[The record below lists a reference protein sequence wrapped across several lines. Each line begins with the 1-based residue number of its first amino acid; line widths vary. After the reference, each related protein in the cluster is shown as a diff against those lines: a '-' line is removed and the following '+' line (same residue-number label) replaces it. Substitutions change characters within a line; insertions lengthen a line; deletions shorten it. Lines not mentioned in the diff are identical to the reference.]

1 MKPVIGS
8 LMLLLVFLMVIHS
21 FWKWSRQFP
30 PAHERESS
38 GVEGGLIVLVGF
50 MAAAVLF
57 NATGFGL
64 MVSAVMGAVPEGFWI
79 RTGLPG
85 ILSFAGIVWAMLRLL
100 SGRTPSVRLEAS
112 RVPGL
117 RPRRRGLDAAGGHRR
132 RLPPRRLRRPYGG
145 RRPVSLSVSSFEAHL
160 RVRVNTRGFSG
171 VRAWG
176 FLQAS
181 SR

>member
-30 PAHERESS
+30 PAHEREPS
-38 GVEGGLIVLVGF
+38 GVEGGLIVLVGL

-85 ILSFAGIVWAMLRLL
+85 ILRQAFSIHSAVDSRTGKPCRLN
-100 SGRTPSVRLEAS
+100 SGNTT
-112 RVPGL
+112 
-117 RPRRRGLDAAGGHRR
+117 RRGAFDG
-132 RLPPRRLRRPYGG
+132 RPT
-145 RRPVSLSVSSFEAHL
+145 A
-160 RVRVNTRGFSG
+160 
-171 VRAWG
+171 
-176 FLQAS
+176 
-181 SR
+181 

>member
-30 PAHERESS
+30 PAHEREPS
-38 GVEGGLIVLVGF
+38 GVEGGLIVLVGL

-64 MVSAVMGAVPEGFWI
+64 MVLAVMGAVPEGFWI
-79 RTGLPG
+79 RTGLPE

-100 SGRTPSVRLEAS
+100 WAARPPFVLKPRSGAWPQAPSPRPGCCRRARATSPAS
-112 RVPGL
+112 PS
-117 RPRRRGLDAAGGHRR
+117 PSS
-132 RLPPRRLRRPYGG
+132 LRRAPSCVFYLSPRSKHTYG
-145 RRPVSLSVSSFEAHL
+145 
-160 RVRVNTRGFSG
+160 
-171 VRAWG
+171 
-176 FLQAS
+176 
-181 SR
+181 

>member
-30 PAHERESS
+30 PAHEREPS

-64 MVSAVMGAVPEGFWI
+64 MVSAVMGAFGSHVACI
-79 RTGLPG
+79 R
-85 ILSFAGIVWAMLRLL
+85 A
-100 SGRTPSVRLEAS
+100 
-112 RVPGL
+112 
-117 RPRRRGLDAAGGHRR
+117 
-132 RLPPRRLRRPYGG
+132 
-145 RRPVSLSVSSFEAHL
+145 
-160 RVRVNTRGFSG
+160 G
-171 VRAWG
+171 VRSMTI
-176 FLQAS
+176 AS
-181 SR
+181 SMRPAA

>member
-30 PAHERESS
+30 PAHEREPS
-38 GVEGGLIVLVGF
+38 GVEGGLIVLVGL

-85 ILSFAGIVWAMLRLL
+85 ILSFAGLVWAMLRLL

-112 RVPGL
+112 LGCL
-117 RPRRRGLDAAGGHRR
+117 RRERFHRR
-132 RLPPRRLRRPYGG
+132 PCRATAPSGARNKDRGTQDRTRR
-145 RRPVSLSVSSFEAHL
+145 A
-160 RVRVNTRGFSG
+160 
-171 VRAWG
+171 
-176 FLQAS
+176 
-181 SR
+181 

>member
-30 PAHERESS
+30 PAHEREPS

-64 MVSAVMGAVPEGFWI
+64 MVSAVMGAVPEGC
-79 RTGLPG
+79 RVRP
-85 ILSFAGIVWAMLRLL
+85 SFADIVWAIHSLL

-112 RVPGL
+112 LGCL
-117 RPRRRGLDAAGGHRR
+117 ASG
-132 RLPPRRLRRPYGG
+132 
-145 RRPVSLSVSSFEAHL
+145 PVAEA
-160 RVRVNTRGFSG
+160 
-171 VRAWG
+171 WM
-176 FLQAS
+176 LQAGTGDV
-181 SR
+181 SRLAVSVVLTAGAVLYLYLSPRSKHTYG

>member
-30 PAHERESS
+30 PAHEREPS
-38 GVEGGLIVLVGF
+38 GVEGGLIVLVGL

-85 ILSFAGIVWAMLRLL
+85 ILSFAGLVWAMLRLL

-112 RVPGL
+112 LGCLASGPV
-117 RPRRRGLDAAGGHRR
+117 AEAWM
-132 RLPPRRLRRPYGG
+132 LPPRRFRRPYGG

-160 RVRVNTRGFSG
+160 RVRVNP
-171 VRAWG
+171 
-176 FLQAS
+176 
-181 SR
+181 

>member
-30 PAHERESS
+30 PAHEREPS
-38 GVEGGLIVLVGF
+38 GVEGGLIVLVGL

-64 MVSAVMGAVPEGFWI
+64 MVSVVMGAVPEGFWI

-85 ILSFAGIVWAMLRLL
+85 ILSFAGLVWAMLRLL

-112 RVPGL
+112 LGCL
-117 RPRRRGLDAAGGHRR
+117 ASG
-132 RLPPRRLRRPYGG
+132 
-145 RRPVSLSVSSFEAHL
+145 PVAEA
-160 RVRVNTRGFSG
+160 
-171 VRAWG
+171 WM
-176 FLQAS
+176 LQAGTGDV
-181 SR
+181 SRLAVSVVLTAGAVLYLFLSPRSKNTYG

>member
-30 PAHERESS
+30 PAHEREPS

-64 MVSAVMGAVPEGFWI
+64 MVSAVMGAVPEASGS
-79 RTGLPG
+79 GQ
-85 ILSFAGIVWAMLRLL
+85 SAGN
-100 SGRTPSVRLEAS
+100 PE
-112 RVPGL
+112 
-117 RPRRRGLDAAGGHRR
+117 
-132 RLPPRRLRRPYGG
+132 LRRHCLGDAPPAFGPHAL
-145 RRPVSLSVSSFEAHL
+145 RSS
-160 RVRVNTRGFSG
+160 
-171 VRAWG
+171 
-176 FLQAS
+176 
-181 SR
+181 

>member
-30 PAHERESS
+30 PAHEREPS
-38 GVEGGLIVLVGF
+38 GVEGGLIVLVGL

-85 ILSFAGIVWAMLRLL
+85 IR
-100 SGRTPSVRLEAS
+100 
-112 RVPGL
+112 
-117 RPRRRGLDAAGGHRR
+117 
-132 RLPPRRLRRPYGG
+132 
-145 RRPVSLSVSSFEAHL
+145 SS
-160 RVRVNTRGFSG
+160 
-171 VRAWG
+171 
-176 FLQAS
+176 
-181 SR
+181 

>member
-1 MKPVIGS
+1 
-8 LMLLLVFLMVIHS
+8 
-21 FWKWSRQFP
+21 
-30 PAHERESS
+30 
-38 GVEGGLIVLVGF
+38 

-112 RVPGL
+112 LGCLASGPVAEAWML
-117 RPRRRGLDAAGGHRR
+117 QAGTGD
-132 RLPPRRLRRPYGG
+132 
-145 RRPVSLSVSSFEAHL
+145 VSLVLTAGAVLYLYLSPRSKH
-160 RVRVNTRGFSG
+160 TYG
-171 VRAWG
+171 
-176 FLQAS
+176 
-181 SR
+181 